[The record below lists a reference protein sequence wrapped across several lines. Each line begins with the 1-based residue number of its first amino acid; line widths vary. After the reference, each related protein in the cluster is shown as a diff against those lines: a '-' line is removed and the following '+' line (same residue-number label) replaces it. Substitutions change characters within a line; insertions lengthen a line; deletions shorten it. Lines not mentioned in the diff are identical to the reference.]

1 MENLNFDRK
10 TATLDLAARFTYPSP
25 FAKIARAETFD
36 EAVALFGA
44 AMEAEGISGK
54 AGYLDLRDAL
64 RAALRQAASVQR
76 ARRAEEVRIRDAV
89 RDGASEGGR
98 AGIYE
103 DRMNDRRIITGLI
116 AARRAGK
123 RWAAEQRSK
132 EIETSVADAV

>member
-25 FAKIARAETFD
+25 FAKIARAETPE
-36 EAVALFGA
+36 EAVTLFGA
-44 AMEAEGISGK
+44 AMDAEGISGK
-54 AGYLDLRDAL
+54 AGYLALRDGL

-89 RDGASEGGR
+89 REGASEGGR

-123 RWAAEQRSK
+123 RWAAAQAALEKEQN
-132 EIETSVADAV
+132 AA